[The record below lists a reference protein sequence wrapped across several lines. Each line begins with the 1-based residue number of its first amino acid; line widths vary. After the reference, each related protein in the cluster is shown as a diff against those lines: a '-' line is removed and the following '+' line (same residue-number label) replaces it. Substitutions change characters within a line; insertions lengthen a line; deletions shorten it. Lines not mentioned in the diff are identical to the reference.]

1 VAVLKPALEA
11 KGCRE
16 GTSKIVARIH
26 PKRTLDSSVLR
37 DSSTHNKSRKER
49 ALELR
54 LSARDSPIG
63 AAGKP

>member
-16 GTSKIVARIH
+16 GTSKIVARI
-26 PKRTLDSSVLR
+26 TLSLLWTRAFSVTAQLTINR
-37 DSSTHNKSRKER
+37 AKN